1 MEIEDSPCA
10 VHLSLKGESVFRFRF
25 SVRIRCILAIFGR
38 QPLRRHMRRCGVQEE
53 QMMIRLMK
61 SAIDAETSFG
71 LPVS

>member
-1 MEIEDSPCA
+1 
-10 VHLSLKGESVFRFRF
+10 
-25 SVRIRCILAIFGR
+25 
-38 QPLRRHMRRCGVQEE
+38 MRRCGVQEE